1 MEITWKMPPTID
13 KSDTCNYK
21 KLKTCTCNL
30 EKSRDESYNHEN
42 YTMKFE
48 KLTQI
53 NLTSWNAQKVF
64 HINILQGHNTNPFW
78 ANGHNT
84 QGL

>member
-1 MEITWKMPPTID
+1 MPPTID

-30 EKSRDESYNHEN
+30 EKTYDESYNNEN

-53 NLTSWNAQKVF
+53 NLTS
-64 HINILQGHNTNPFW
+64 
-78 ANGHNT
+78 
-84 QGL
+84 